1 MNQDSRQ
8 KVLITEKDGIY
19 NNNDEYYDR
28 KDNNDDYDQT
38 NNEFSY
44 KIIENSFFTNFIS
57 KR

>member
-44 KIIENSFFTNFIS
+44 
-57 KR
+57 